1 MPIPS
6 WVGWKPLKKRSN
18 APDCFKKHAADIQ
31 GILVV
36 LPNFGDEKG
45 VAETIKLANL
55 NVPVLIQG
63 YPDALGKMDVVN
75 RRDAWCGK
83 ISVCNN
89 LYQYGIKYSLTTNTW
104 YAPRMNPL
112 LPTSIILSRYAVL

>member
-1 MPIPS
+1 MQI
-6 WVGWKPLKKRSN
+6 VNLGGVETFAEAQKCAAL
-18 APDCFKKHAADIQ
+18 FKKHADEIE

-45 VAETIKLANL
+45 VAETIKLSGL
-55 NVPVLIQG
+55 NVPVLVQA
-63 YPDALGKMDVVN
+63 YPDDLGKMDVVN

-89 LYQYGIKYSLTTNTW
+89 LYQYGIKYSLTTKHVV
-104 YAPRMNPL
+104 
-112 LPTSIILSRYAVL
+112 SSKG